1 MRSVKKLLKKAMV
14 FTLTAAM
21 LVGTPLTASAA
32 PLNSVYSI
40 GDHWGGQWDEGD
52 DSSHTGTVT
61 NTATTTQS
69 GVLKDNETK
78 IIGIALDKKHLDMEK
93 GEQDTLT
100 ATILTDTTEGELKLK
115 YGEEGTEKALK
126 VLASMIRWEVQ
137 NADGKVDGTT
147 NKTLSIRVTNAGDAS
162 QVTLNP
168 RMGTKA
174 GKDMIVR
181 AYIEGSWYID
191 ENGDIQELSTN
202 KTDGISAK
210 ATVSIKEYTKS
221 LSWKDGENETETY
234 VKHTL
239 DLGELLV
246 RNPETAND
254 TITWTSTDTKV
265 ATVNAQGV
273 VSVKKTGNCKIIA
286 MGELK
291 EAKAIRTL
299 TIKAGTPISL
309 VEIYKKND
317 STQTKITKPIEW
329 DLKDAANA
337 GYQKSEALAVKTYAT
352 IKGVV
357 VKDSNPKEA
366 ATSIDDAKKKA
377 NNNLVTGNLQLPD
390 GAEYYLL
397 KEGSKTELSE
407 MQTVTITDTIT
418 WSSAKPAIADVNP
431 TSGLETMVASKGTIG
446 NAVITAKASSG
457 KKATVTFKVKG
468 SLDKL
473 SISGINDGDTLY
485 SGQTKELVAVKK
497 PEGSKD
503 GVKWSIAKIDGKAH
517 PNVTINNK
525 GKLTVKPQL
534 KTDKEAYSKATIIL
548 ESAKKTDGVPNVTA
562 QSVTINLKQT
572 SIKSIS
578 ITDETIDKTV
588 AAVTYADDKTNK
600 KSGEVKN
607 QSVTIQVP
615 LGHSFKATVGAG
627 AGIASG
633 VDNDA
638 LLSTLDW
645 TSSDKKAVD
654 IVDAG
659 AGRKKIVAKAAGK
672 TNITVTA
679 LRGTLKADGSVKG
692 FSKIKVSFKVVVT
705 QPVETMTMNKP
716 EVTLAY
722 QPKSKSD
729 VTPKS
734 QDVALK
740 VTLGPKGVKT
750 NAEKLTWSVEKTKGT
765 ADGTEVPKIGKG
777 TNAKST
783 DKLNAT
789 FKLVAPKVGD
799 EYVVTAKS
807 STGVVATSTIK
818 IVQKTVGVEMSSQSA
833 LGSDNKPVIFKEGNA
848 NNKKAIEIGDSFRIY
863 SFVNV
868 GESAAKPSWKAA
880 GSENTIEGVTYSANK
895 KGIVSID
902 KDGNVV
908 GLGKGTV
915 KITAKT
921 PMGKSKTITVVV
933 NIPTN

>member
-1 MRSVKKLLKKAMV
+1 MLFRS
-14 FTLTAAM
+14 
-21 LVGTPLTASAA
+21 
-32 PLNSVYSI
+32 
-40 GDHWGGQWDEGD
+40 
-52 DSSHTGTVT
+52 
-61 NTATTTQS
+61 
-69 GVLKDNETK
+69 
-78 IIGIALDKKHLDMEK
+78 
-93 GEQDTLT
+93 
-100 ATILTDTTEGELKLK
+100 
-115 YGEEGTEKALK
+115 
-126 VLASMIRWEVQ
+126 
-137 NADGKVDGTT
+137 
-147 NKTLSIRVTNAGDAS
+147 
-162 QVTLNP
+162 
-168 RMGTKA
+168 
-174 GKDMIVR
+174 KDMIVR

-191 ENGDIQELSTN
+191 GNGDIQELSTN
-202 KTDGISAK
+202 KTDGLSAK
-210 ATVSIKEYTKS
+210 ATVSIKEYTNN
-221 LSWKDGENETETY
+221 LSWKDGKNETETY

-246 RNPETAND
+246 RDPETAND

-273 VSVKKTGNCKIIA
+273 VSVKKTGSCKIIA

-291 EAKAIRTL
+291 DAKTIRTL

-309 VEIYKKND
+309 VEIYKKSD
-317 STQTKITKPIEW
+317 STKAKITKPIEW

-357 VKDSNPKEA
+357 VKDSNAKEA

-377 NNNLVTGNLQLPD
+377 NGNLVTGNLQLPD

-407 MQTVTITDTIT
+407 KQTVAITDTIT

-431 TSGLETMVASKGTIG
+431 TSGLETTVASKGTIG

-503 GVKWSIAKIDGKAH
+503 GVKWSIEKIDNKPH
-517 PNVTINNK
+517 PNVSINNK

-534 KTDKEAYSKATIIL
+534 KTDKEAYLKATIKL
-548 ESAKKTDGVPNVTA
+548 EATKADLNVTP
-562 QSVTINLKQT
+562 VTVQINLKQT

-588 AAVTYADDKTNK
+588 AAVTYADDTKNT

-645 TSSDKKAVD
+645 ASNNKKAVD

-659 AGRKKIVAKAAGK
+659 AGKKKIVAKAAGNA
-672 TNITVTA
+672 NITVTA
-679 LRGTLKADGSVKG
+679 LRGTLKADGSVKN

-716 EVTLAY
+716 AVTLAY
-722 QPKSKSD
+722 QPKSKND
-729 VTPKS
+729 QTPKS
-734 QDVALK
+734 QNVALK

-777 TNAKST
+777 ANAKPT

-789 FKLVAPKVGD
+789 FKLVAPKIGD

-818 IVQKTVGVEMSSQSA
+818 IVQKTVGVEMASQSA
-833 LGSDNKPVIFKEGNA
+833 LGSDNKPVIFKEGKA

-868 GESAAKPSWKAA
+868 GESAAKPTWKAA
-880 GSENTIEGVTYSANK
+880 GSENTIEGVTYSVNK

-902 KDGNVV
+902 KNGNVV

-933 NIPTN
+933 SVPTN

>member
-40 GDHWGGQWDEGD
+40 GDHWGGTVTPGEGND
-52 DSSHTGTVT
+52 TSHTGTVT

-115 YGEEGTEKALK
+115 YGEEGTAKALK

-168 RMGTKA
+168 RMGTKT

-191 ENGDIQELSTN
+191 GNGDIQELSTN
-202 KTDGISAK
+202 KTDGLSAK
-210 ATVSIKEYTKS
+210 ATVSIKEYTNS
-221 LSWKDGENETETY
+221 LSWKDGKTETETY

-246 RNPETAND
+246 RDPETAND

-273 VSVKKTGNCKIIA
+273 VSVKKTGSCKIIA

-291 EAKAIRTL
+291 DAKAIRTL

-309 VEIYKKND
+309 VEIYKKSD
-317 STQTKITKPIEW
+317 STKAKITKPIEW

-357 VKDSNPKEA
+357 VKDSNAKEA

-377 NNNLVTGNLQLPD
+377 NGNLVTGNLQLPD

-407 MQTVTITDTIT
+407 KQTVAITDTIT

-431 TSGLETMVASKGTIG
+431 TSGLETTVASKGTIG

-503 GVKWSIAKIDGKAH
+503 GVKWSIEKIDNKPH
-517 PNVTINNK
+517 PNVSINNK

-534 KTDKEAYSKATIIL
+534 KTDKEAYLKATIKL
-548 ESAKKTDGVPNVTA
+548 EATKADLNVTP
-562 QSVTINLKQT
+562 VTVQINLKQT

-588 AAVTYADDKTNK
+588 AAVTYADDTKNT

-627 AGIASG
+627 AGITSG

-645 TSSDKKAVD
+645 ASNNKKAVD

-659 AGRKKIVAKAAGK
+659 AGKKKIVAKAAGNA
-672 TNITVTA
+672 NITVTA
-679 LRGTLKADGSVKG
+679 LRGTLKADGSVKN

-716 EVTLAY
+716 AVTLAY
-722 QPKSKSD
+722 QPKSKND
-729 VTPKS
+729 QTPKS
-734 QDVALK
+734 QNVALK

-777 TNAKST
+777 ANAKPT

-789 FKLVAPKVGD
+789 FKLVAPKIGD

-833 LGSDNKPVIFKEGNA
+833 LGSDNKPVIFKEGKA

-868 GESAAKPSWKAA
+868 GESAAKPTWKAA
-880 GSENTIEGVTYSANK
+880 GSEDTIEGVTYSVNK

-902 KDGNVV
+902 KNGNVV

-933 NIPTN
+933 SVPTN

>member
-1 MRSVKKLLKKAMV
+1 MV

-115 YGEEGTEKALK
+115 YGEEGTAKALK

-191 ENGDIQELSTN
+191 GNGDIQELSTN
-202 KTDGISAK
+202 KTDGLSAK
-210 ATVSIKEYTKS
+210 ATVSIKEYTKN
-221 LSWKDGENETETY
+221 LSWKDGKNETETY

-239 DLGELLV
+239 DLGEQLV
-246 RNPETAND
+246 RDPETAND

-273 VSVKKTGNCKIIA
+273 VSVKKTGSCKIIA

-291 EAKAIRTL
+291 DAKAIRTL

-309 VEIYKKND
+309 VEIYKKSD
-317 STQTKITKPIEW
+317 STKAKITKPIEW

-366 ATSIDDAKKKA
+366 ATSIEDAKKKA

-407 MQTVTITDTIT
+407 KQTVTITDTIT

-503 GVKWSIAKIDGKAH
+503 GVKWSIEKIDNKAH
-517 PNVTINNK
+517 PNVSINNK

-534 KTDKEAYSKATIIL
+534 KTDKEEYLKATIKL
-548 ESAKKTDGVPNVTA
+548 EATKADLNVTP
-562 QSVTINLKQT
+562 VTVQINLKQT

-588 AAVTYADDKTNK
+588 AAVTYADDTKNT

-627 AGIASG
+627 AGITSG

-645 TSSDKKAVD
+645 ASNNKKAVD

-659 AGRKKIVAKAAGK
+659 AGKKKIVAKAAGNA
-672 TNITVTA
+672 NITVTA
-679 LRGTLKADGSVKG
+679 LRGTLKADGSVKN

-716 EVTLAY
+716 AVTLAY
-722 QPKSKSD
+722 QPKSKND
-729 VTPKS
+729 QTPKS
-734 QDVALK
+734 QNVALK

-777 TNAKST
+777 ANAKPT

-789 FKLVAPKVGD
+789 FKLVAPQVGD

-833 LGSDNKPVIFKEGNA
+833 LGSDNKPVIFKEGKA
-848 NNKKAIEIGDSFRIY
+848 NNKKAIEIGGSFQIY

-868 GESAAKPSWKAA
+868 GESAAKPTWKAA
-880 GSENTIEGVTYSANK
+880 GSEDTIEGVTYSVNK

-902 KDGNVV
+902 KNGNVV

-933 NIPTN
+933 SVPTN